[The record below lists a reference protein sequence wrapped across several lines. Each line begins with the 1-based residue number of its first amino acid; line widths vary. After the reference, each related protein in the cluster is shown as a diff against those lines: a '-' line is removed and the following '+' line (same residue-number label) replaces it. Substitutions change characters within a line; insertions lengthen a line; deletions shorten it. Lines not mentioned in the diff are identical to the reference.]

1 MKNPTLLQYFHWYYP
16 DGGQLWPELAERA
29 GGLNDIGINMVW
41 LPPPIKARPAAI
53 PLAMIPTI
61 CLIWANSTKREPSP
75 PNTAIKTSCWRR

>member
-41 LPPPIKARPAAI
+41 LPPPIKARQAAI
-53 PLAMIPTI
+53 PLATTPTI
-61 CLIWANSTKREPSP
+61 CLIWANSTKGNHRHQ
-75 PNTAIKTSCWRR
+75 IRR